1 MKEYCFGIDVGG
13 TTVKMGLFRV
23 DGELLE
29 KWEIPSRT
37 ENEGKAILPDIAEAV
52 QKKLEERGIEE
63 GFSRLVSVSEFRVR
77 SMQRALCR
85 IPQTLAGAIKRSP
98 EN

>member
-52 QKKLEERGIEE
+52 QKKLEERGIEKYRSS
-63 GFSRLVSVSEFRVR
+63 GADQCRGHCAAYRKSRLG
-77 SMQRALCR
+77 L
-85 IPQTLAGAIKRSP
+85 
-98 EN
+98 

>member
-1 MKEYCFGIDVGG
+1 MQLRSCIAECRKVLTAIKNKTMGDKGMKEYCFGIDVGG

-37 ENEGKAILPDIAEAV
+37 ENEGRAILPDMAEAV
-52 QKKLEERGIEE
+52 QK
-63 GFSRLVSVSEFRVR
+63 
-77 SMQRALCR
+77 
-85 IPQTLAGAIKRSP
+85 
-98 EN
+98 

>member
-1 MKEYCFGIDVGG
+1 MQLRSCIAECRKVLTAIKNKTMGDKGMKEYCFGIDVGG

-37 ENEGKAILPDIAEAV
+37 ENEEP
-52 QKKLEERGIEE
+52 
-63 GFSRLVSVSEFRVR
+63 F
-77 SMQRALCR
+77 CR
-85 IPQTLAGAIKRSP
+85 ILQKQYRRSWKSV
-98 EN
+98 ELRRIQ

>member
-52 QKKLEERGIEE
+52 QKKLEEFRG
-63 GFSRLVSVSEFRVR
+63 R

-85 IPQTLAGAIKRSP
+85 IPQTLAGAIKR
-98 EN
+98 

>member
-1 MKEYCFGIDVGG
+1 MQLRSCIAECRRVLAVIKNKTMGDKGMKEYCFGIDVGG

-37 ENEGKAILPDIAEAV
+37 ENEPV
-52 QKKLEERGIEE
+52 
-63 GFSRLVSVSEFRVR
+63 
-77 SMQRALCR
+77 CR
-85 IPQTLAGAIKRSP
+85 ILQKQYRRSWKSV
-98 EN
+98 ELRRIR